1 MKYLFYLFASTF
13 AFNLTNVRLNEEETI
28 WETPKT
34 INAITKT
41 DDTHYSLNL
50 TYYDQII
57 TGEYS
62 DVYMWANLTVFDGP
76 VPADDTYFFNYM
88 QIE

>member
-13 AFNLTNVRLNEEETI
+13 AFNLTNVRLNEDETI

-50 TYYDQII
+50 TYYD
-57 TGEYS
+57 
-62 DVYMWANLTVFDGP
+62 
-76 VPADDTYFFNYM
+76 
-88 QIE
+88 